1 MMTSKTEYKPRNV
14 KIFDLDEF
22 EKLLKDVKVPACMI
36 TEAPVVVDEQSVI
49 KRVSALT
56 LGGFTGGEQCSCCGA
71 GPFESRAQQTAHY
84 KHHWHAHNLK
94 RRLFGKSP
102 LTLSQFNSRQDDNS
116 SVSGSDS
123 ESEDVTASSPGSD
136 LFAAATR
143 HCKAFFTNAAGQVFC
158 IYRCVL
164 HHRKEDLSTDGE
176 GKVWIER
183 CRRIALPGAQRWAV
197 LMVSGGHFAGA
208 VFSGS
213 VPVLHKT
220 QHSYVVR
227 RGQGQAQGARDQQG
241 NAPKSAGASL
251 RRYNM
256 AQFVQHVHD
265 ILNSWTED
273 LNGCSLVLYRAVG
286 PGNQMAL
293 FGKGSPL
300 SREDARV
307 RALPFPTRKPTYREV
322 RRAHDT
328 VANIEVYDSMELFQ
342 KAVVAS
348 GKPAPDSSGDRSRKK
363 PSPNKPVLN
372 RAKSREPIARELP
385 TLVTSSEDEGP
396 CFIDSET
403 PVDWIK
409 TLSEQTSNG
418 LITAS
423 RKDLINNDLS
433 IASPESSETESEIV
447 PEQKALAT
455 KKKKKKKQDKAE
467 VAKKEKGS
475 APKVAPVKIP
485 ASVKKMWK
493 VISGN
498 ELHSL
503 ETIFEGWEPTAVSV
517 ADACNTADPVDGN
530 TALHKAAIADK
541 PDMVKQILQAGGDPC
556 ARNLALQ
563 TPYAAAQQQTRLA
576 FRLFQAEHP
585 DRYNYAKA
593 HIPGPLT
600 PELLEQEIEK
610 KAAQK
615 RAKRQKDKEKQA
627 EKIRASKF
635 LAMKDSEKMQ
645 SQELRCFLC
654 GVSLPKTPFQYD
666 VYRFCSIKC
675 LQNHRNLRPLNMPP

>member
-1 MMTSKTEYKPRNV
+1 
-14 KIFDLDEF
+14 
-22 EKLLKDVKVPACMI
+22 
-36 TEAPVVVDEQSVI
+36 
-49 KRVSALT
+49 
-56 LGGFTGGEQCSCCGA
+56 
-71 GPFESRAQQTAHY
+71 
-84 KHHWHAHNLK
+84 
-94 RRLFGKSP
+94 
-102 LTLSQFNSRQDDNS
+102 
-116 SVSGSDS
+116 
-123 ESEDVTASSPGSD
+123 
-136 LFAAATR
+136 
-143 HCKAFFTNAAGQVFC
+143 
-158 IYRCVL
+158 
-164 HHRKEDLSTDGE
+164 
-176 GKVWIER
+176 
-183 CRRIALPGAQRWAV
+183 
-197 LMVSGGHFAGA
+197 
-208 VFSGS
+208 
-213 VPVLHKT
+213 
-220 QHSYVVR
+220 
-227 RGQGQAQGARDQQG
+227 
-241 NAPKSAGASL
+241 
-251 RRYNM
+251 M

-348 GKPAPDSSGDRSRKK
+348 GRPAPESSGDRSRKK

-372 RAKSREPIARELP
+372 RAKS
-385 TLVTSSEDEGP
+385 
-396 CFIDSET
+396 
-403 PVDWIK
+403 
-409 TLSEQTSNG
+409 
-418 LITAS
+418 
-423 RKDLINNDLS
+423 
-433 IASPESSETESEIV
+433 SPESSETESEIA
-447 PEQKALAT
+447 PEQKALTT

-517 ADACNTADPVDGN
+517 AEACNTADPVDGN

-627 EKIRASKF
+627 EKIRAGKF